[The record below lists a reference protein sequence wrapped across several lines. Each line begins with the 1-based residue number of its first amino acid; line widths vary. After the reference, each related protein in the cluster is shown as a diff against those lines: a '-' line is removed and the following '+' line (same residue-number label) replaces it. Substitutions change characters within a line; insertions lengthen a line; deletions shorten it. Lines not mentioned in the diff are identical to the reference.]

1 MPTKTILVTGATG
14 GQGGGVARH
23 LLATGRYKVRC
34 LTRKPDSERAA
45 ALQQAGAEILR
56 GDLEDV
62 EGLKTAMKGCYG
74 VFGVTN
80 YWEHFNRELTH
91 GKNLVDAVAASSIE
105 HFILS
110 TLPNVN
116 RLTGGELDVP
126 HFDIK
131 AQFEEYSRSL
141 SLPATYVHVAFYYD
155 NFLNFLPP
163 RRQEDGSFA
172 VAFPQGDTPLAAVSV
187 EDAGGVIAAIFDR
200 GAKYRCQTVG
210 VVGDDKPV
218 KTYAETM
225 SRLTHQRVIYQHVP
239 REAFA
244 ALGFPGA
251 DDLANMFDYN
261 RRFIPNRQADLKES
275 RTLYPGLRNFA
286 TWLEAN
292 IEPFRR
298 ALGISTGTSAA

>member
-34 LTRKPDSERAA
+34 LTRKPDSERAT
-45 ALQQAGAEILR
+45 ALQQAGAEIVR
-56 GDLEDV
+56 GDLENV
-62 EGLKTAMKGCYG
+62 EGLKAAMRGCYG

-105 HFILS
+105 HFVLS
-110 TLPNVN
+110 TLPNVK
-116 RLTGGELDVP
+116 RMTGGELDVP

-141 SLPATYVHVAFYYD
+141 SLPATYVHVAFYYE
-155 NFLNFLPP
+155 NFLGFFPP
-163 RRQEDGSFA
+163 KRQEDGSF
-172 VAFPQGDTPLAAVSV
+172 VFAFPQGDTPLAAVSV

-200 GAKYRCQTVG
+200 GAKYRSQTVG
-210 VVGDDKPV
+210 VVGDDKPA
-218 KTYAETM
+218 KAYAEAM
-225 SRLTHQRVIYQHVP
+225 SRLTHQRIVYQHVP

-275 RTLYPGLRNFA
+275 RALYPGLRNFA
-286 TWLEAN
+286 SWLEAN
-292 IEPFRR
+292 LEPFRR
-298 ALGISTGTSAA
+298 ALGISTGKSAA